1 MIVTSPSSLYYQLN
15 IKCISDQD
23 FYDYIDETIEKKRA
37 LVLSDSYFL
46 LCQEDRIVRSD
57 IADCIYNEYGLEGL
71 KHYIEDSPLVIS
83 AKADQ
88 EAFEWSAYILWQNNI
103 RVTIDDEDASWC
115 VAE

>member
-1 MIVTSPSSLYYQLN
+1 MIVTPPSSLYYQLN

-88 EAFEWSAYILWQNNI
+88 EAFEWSAYIYYSKIIYGL
-103 RVTIDDEDASWC
+103 R
-115 VAE
+115 